1 MSQEETSANFFGSCS
16 SDVQSATFGA
26 GAAVGR
32 FWVPTLHLP
41 AGHIYIYIYIYIY
54 ILLKNARINYQ
65 VCVLNFKN
73 IFYRMIGYWL
83 PVFDVPGIDE
93 VTLFVTTVLV
103 DHRKKGWHSKRTSA
117 RSSVWRRESRTSWIY
132 RSDEALCS
140 ESVKELPNAAASKSS
155 QSLKSWGRR
164 TQQCYQ
170 WPQARK
176 GLVTWTLLCVPGSE
190 TKSCANDFGTRN
202 GQHRAYLLIW
212 LQTLCMKLT
221 KKVRLASSGR
231 FHNMDRLFCTRTS
244 QLTCVAF
251 AVRMKRSLLAG
262 GENMDEQRR

>member
-1 MSQEETSANFFGSCS
+1 MQLLGLGRQWAGSGIRPPTSQLDT
-16 SDVQSATFGA
+16 
-26 GAAVGR
+26 
-32 FWVPTLHLP
+32 
-41 AGHIYIYIYIYIY
+41 YIYIYIYLI
-54 ILLKNARINYQ
+54 ARINYQ
-65 VCVLNFKN
+65 VCVWNFKLF
-73 IFYRMIGYWL
+73 ITEL
-83 PVFDVPGIDE
+83 PVAGYRYFDVLGINE
-93 VTLFVTTVLV
+93 VILFVTTVLV

-117 RSSVWRRESRTSWIY
+117 TSSVWRRESRTSWIY

-190 TKSCANDFGTRN
+190 TKSCANDFGTRS
-202 GQHRAYLLIW
+202 GQHGAYLLIW
-212 LQTLCMKLT
+212 LQPLCMKLT

-231 FHNMDRLFCTRTS
+231 FHNMDRLLCTRTS